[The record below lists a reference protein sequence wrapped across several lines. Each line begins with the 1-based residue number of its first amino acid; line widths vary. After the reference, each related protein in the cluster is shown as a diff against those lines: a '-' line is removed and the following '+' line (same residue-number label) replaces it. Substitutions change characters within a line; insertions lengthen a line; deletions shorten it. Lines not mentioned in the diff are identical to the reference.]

1 MVKGWVR
8 QWLKYVQ
15 WYHTIALDPEV
26 SVEAFFKAPVVT
38 STWKATREDPQLVR
52 FGLMWKLYDEV
63 AKRSLNYSPP
73 ALVRVGVLSSF
84 DLRCLCEYLL
94 YASGLNQPRAGRGSI
109 HINCDCR
116 LSRAIGHKTLG
127 IQDCQEE
134 VRYSSWIKTEG
145 RYSKEYIKEE
155 SNLFQFCEKTL
166 IHMMCPPFLPSSVI
180 LAATA

>member
-38 STWKATREDPQLVR
+38 SSWKATREDPQLVR

-73 ALVRVGVLSSF
+73 ALERVGGLSSCEVSLVLSTF
-84 DLRCLCEYLL
+84 CMLL
-94 YASGLNQPRAGRGSI
+94 GLTSRRGSI

-134 VRYSSWIKTEG
+134 VGYSRWIKTEG
-145 RYSKEYIKEE
+145 RYSEEYIKEE
-155 SNLFQFCEKTL
+155 SNLFLFCKKT
-166 IHMMCPPFLPSSVI
+166 
-180 LAATA
+180 